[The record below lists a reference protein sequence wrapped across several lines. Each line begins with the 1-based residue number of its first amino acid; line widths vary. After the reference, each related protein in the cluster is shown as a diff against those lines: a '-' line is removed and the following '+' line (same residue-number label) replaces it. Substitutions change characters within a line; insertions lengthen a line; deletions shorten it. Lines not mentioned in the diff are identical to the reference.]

1 MFYIISF
8 CLLLL
13 LLLFNYFIINQKY
26 IEYLL
31 HCFYITFYF
40 VQDLHVPRKPRFLKR
55 NKRSAF
61 LRAEQLR
68 LLQERKAMLTGSGSG
83 FSNAAA
89 ATGAD
94 SASSDVGTTTA
105 GNSTDNAASNTID
118 LNSFWNRRP
127 PERLGNSSLVCP
139 GGEKYFINDRDE
151 IKLNASGRQVFV
163 INKNLKFFKLDSVRK
178 AKMVS

>member
-8 CLLLL
+8 CLLL

-89 ATGAD
+89 TTGAD
-94 SASSDVGTTTA
+94 SASSGVGTTTA